1 MPDWQPEITVDR
13 DLAERLLRS
22 SFRDLALRSLELVG
36 EGWDNTVWLVDGEWA
51 FRFPRREVAVPAIQ
65 RELGLLPT
73 IGHLLPAPVPVP
85 VFRGR
90 PSDAYPWPFLGARF
104 LAGDA
109 LGRSA
114 VDEVGLAADLGRF
127 LRTLHALEPNVEL
140 PLDPNRRADM
150 PRRAAMME
158 GPLAALE
165 GLGLWTAPPAA
176 RALLAEAVELGP
188 PGRVTLAHG
197 DLHFRHVLAGVDG
210 RLAGVID
217 WGDAC
222 VASPGIDLVL
232 YWSAFEAD
240 GRAALLD
247 AYGPVTDDEL
257 VRARVLALGL
267 NAILAEYG
275 HREHA
280 HAVRDA
286 ALAGLARTLDDCP
299 KKTPP
304 QTPSP
309 ANPRAHRT

>member
-1 MPDWQPEITVDR
+1 MADWQPEIVVDR
-13 DLAERLLRS
+13 ALAKRLLRS
-22 SFRDLALRSLELVG
+22 SFPDLALRSLELVG
-36 EGWDNTVWLVDGEWA
+36 EGWDNTVWLVDREWA
-51 FRFPRREVAVPAIQ
+51 FRFPRREVAVPTIR
-65 RELGLLPT
+65 RELDLLPT
-73 IGHLLPAPVPVP
+73 IADLLPAPVPVP
-85 VFRGR
+85 VFQGE
-90 PSDAYPWPFLGARF
+90 PGDAYPWPFLGARF
-104 LAGDA
+104 LAGNE

-114 VDEVGLAADLGRF
+114 VDEIGLAEDLGRF
-127 LRTLHALEPNVEL
+127 LRALHALEPTVEL
-140 PLDPNRRADM
+140 PYDPNGRADM
-150 PRRAAMME
+150 PRRAEMME
-158 GPLAALE
+158 RPLAALE

-176 RALLAEAVELGP
+176 KALLADAVELGP

-197 DLHFRHVLAGVDG
+197 DLHFRHVLAGADG

-232 YWSAFEAD
+232 YWSALEAD

-275 HREHA
+275 HRENA

-286 ALAGLARTLDDCP
+286 ALAGLARTLDG
-299 KKTPP
+299 
-304 QTPSP
+304 
-309 ANPRAHRT
+309 